1 MRKKFFSYVA
11 GSAACAALI
20 LLSGCQQTTNQL
32 SDITRYVEEK
42 IAEGKGTEVKSKEQ
56 ETDTEQAAVCG
67 ETEKQAEPSV
77 EKQSVDCYVYQ
88 TLPEEVRTVYD
99 EVYDAI
105 LYEKEDVALST
116 LDNEVLHQAYV
127 SVMADHGGLF
137 WVSGYTYTQ
146 YTRGEKLVDLH
157 FTPKFT
163 MTDAERMDMQAQ
175 IDETVSQI
183 LAGIDAQA
191 PDYDKAKYV
200 FDYLASNVA
209 YSTGAPDNQN
219 IISVFVNGETVCQ
232 GYAAATQYLLE
243 KLDIPCAVV
252 AGTADGQSHAWNLA
266 KLDGE
271 YYYIDTTWGNATY
284 SGDGMG
290 LDSFINYNYFGVTTA
305 EISKTHQADGTLLLP
320 ECTATADNYYVREGK
335 YITEW
340 EPEVIGQ
347 IYGAAYRNGA
357 VTEEIRFSDTSLYDQ
372 AKAYLIDEQHIRDY
386 CEGITGLSYIEDR
399 DQNVLILKFL

>member
-163 MTDAERMDMQAQ
+163 LTDDERMDMQAQ

-252 AGTADGQSHAWNLA
+252 AGTADGQSHAWNLV

-271 YYYIDTTWGNATY
+271 YYYMDTTWGNATY

-290 LDSFINYNYFGVTTA
+290 LDSFINYNYFAVTTG
-305 EISKTHQADGTLLLP
+305 EL
-320 ECTATADNYYVREGK
+320 
-335 YITEW
+335 
-340 EPEVIGQ
+340 
-347 IYGAAYRNGA
+347 
-357 VTEEIRFSDTSLYDQ
+357 
-372 AKAYLIDEQHIRDY
+372 
-386 CEGITGLSYIEDR
+386 
-399 DQNVLILKFL
+399 

>member
-1 MRKKFFSYVA
+1 MRKNFSYVA

-20 LLSGCQQTTNQL
+20 LLSGCQQTTDQL
-32 SDITRYVEEK
+32 SNITRYVEEK

-191 PDYDKAKYV
+191 PDYDKANMC
-200 FDYLASNVA
+200 L
-209 YSTGAPDNQN
+209 
-219 IISVFVNGETVCQ
+219 IIWLRMLRTAQVRRTIRTSSVCLSMGKRFVRDTLQQRSIFWKNWTFPVQWWPNGRRTVSCMES
-232 GYAAATQYLLE
+232 GKAGWRVLL
-243 KLDIPCAVV
+243 
-252 AGTADGQSHAWNLA
+252 H
-266 KLDGE
+266 
-271 YYYIDTTWGNATY
+271 
-284 SGDGMG
+284 
-290 LDSFINYNYFGVTTA
+290 
-305 EISKTHQADGTLLLP
+305 
-320 ECTATADNYYVREGK
+320 
-335 YITEW
+335 
-340 EPEVIGQ
+340 
-347 IYGAAYRNGA
+347 
-357 VTEEIRFSDTSLYDQ
+357 
-372 AKAYLIDEQHIRDY
+372 
-386 CEGITGLSYIEDR
+386 
-399 DQNVLILKFL
+399 

>member
-77 EKQSVDCYVYQ
+77 EKQSVDCYAYQ

-146 YTRGEKLVDLH
+146 YTRGESWWISILH
-157 FTPKFT
+157 
-163 MTDAERMDMQAQ
+163 
-175 IDETVSQI
+175 
-183 LAGIDAQA
+183 
-191 PDYDKAKYV
+191 
-200 FDYLASNVA
+200 
-209 YSTGAPDNQN
+209 
-219 IISVFVNGETVCQ
+219 
-232 GYAAATQYLLE
+232 
-243 KLDIPCAVV
+243 
-252 AGTADGQSHAWNLA
+252 QS
-266 KLDGE
+266 
-271 YYYIDTTWGNATY
+271 
-284 SGDGMG
+284 
-290 LDSFINYNYFGVTTA
+290 
-305 EISKTHQADGTLLLP
+305 LP
-320 ECTATADNYYVREGK
+320 
-335 YITEW
+335 
-340 EPEVIGQ
+340 
-347 IYGAAYRNGA
+347 
-357 VTEEIRFSDTSLYDQ
+357 
-372 AKAYLIDEQHIRDY
+372 
-386 CEGITGLSYIEDR
+386 
-399 DQNVLILKFL
+399 

>member
-20 LLSGCQQTTNQL
+20 LLSGCQQTTDQL
-32 SDITRYVEEK
+32 SNITHYVEEK

-56 ETDTEQAAVCG
+56 ETDTEQAAVSG

-77 EKQSVDCYVYQ
+77 ERLSVDCYAYQ

-163 MTDAERMDMQAQ
+163 MTDDERMDMQAQ

-209 YSTGAPDNQN
+209 YSTGDRK
-219 IISVFVNGETVCQ
+219 SVV
-232 GYAAATQYLLE
+232 
-243 KLDIPCAVV
+243 
-252 AGTADGQSHAWNLA
+252 
-266 KLDGE
+266 
-271 YYYIDTTWGNATY
+271 
-284 SGDGMG
+284 
-290 LDSFINYNYFGVTTA
+290 
-305 EISKTHQADGTLLLP
+305 
-320 ECTATADNYYVREGK
+320 
-335 YITEW
+335 
-340 EPEVIGQ
+340 
-347 IYGAAYRNGA
+347 
-357 VTEEIRFSDTSLYDQ
+357 
-372 AKAYLIDEQHIRDY
+372 
-386 CEGITGLSYIEDR
+386 
-399 DQNVLILKFL
+399 

>member
-56 ETDTEQAAVCG
+56 ETDTEQAAVSG

-163 MTDAERMDMQAQ
+163 LTDDERMDMQAQ

-252 AGTADGQSHAWNLA
+252 AGTADGQSHAWNLV

-271 YYYIDTTWGNATY
+271 YYYMDTTWGNATY

-290 LDSFINYNYFGVTTA
+290 LDSFINYNYFAVTTG
-305 EISKTHQADGTLLLP
+305 ELQKTHQPNDDIIVPVCQAVK
-320 ECTATADNYYVREGK
+320 DNYYVHENLYFDTWDADNIGNVYRTAYEQGDGFCSVRFADREL
-335 YITEW
+335 YEQAFSYFITDQKI
-340 EPEVIGQ
+340 VHYCKGL
-347 IYGAAYRNGA
+347 
-357 VTEEIRFSDTSLYDQ
+357 TSLY
-372 AKAYLIDEQHIRDY
+372 YL
-386 CEGITGLSYIEDR
+386 EDS
-399 DQNVLILKFL
+399 DQNVLTIKF

>member
-1 MRKKFFSYVA
+1 MHLTGESGEKKIFFLCGRECGVCSTH
-11 GSAACAALI
+11 SAFGMSAD
-20 LLSGCQQTTNQL
+20 NDQL
-32 SDITRYVEEK
+32 SNITHYVEEK
-42 IAEGKGTEVKSKEQ
+42 IAEGKGTEVKSTEQ
-56 ETDTEQAAVCG
+56 ETDTEQAAVSG
-67 ETEKQAEPSV
+67 ETEKQEEPSV
-77 EKQSVDCYVYQ
+77 EKQSVDCYAYQ

-252 AGTADGQSHAWNLA
+252 AGRRTVSCM
-266 KLDGE
+266 E
-271 YYYIDTTWGNATY
+271 
-284 SGDGMG
+284 SGKAGWR
-290 LDSFINYNYFGVTTA
+290 V
-305 EISKTHQADGTLLLP
+305 LL
-320 ECTATADNYYVREGK
+320 Y
-335 YITEW
+335 
-340 EPEVIGQ
+340 
-347 IYGAAYRNGA
+347 
-357 VTEEIRFSDTSLYDQ
+357 
-372 AKAYLIDEQHIRDY
+372 
-386 CEGITGLSYIEDR
+386 
-399 DQNVLILKFL
+399 

>member
-1 MRKKFFSYVA
+1 MA

-56 ETDTEQAAVCG
+56 ETDTEQAAVSG

-77 EKQSVDCYVYQ
+77 EKQSADCYAYQ

-163 MTDAERMDMQAQ
+163 MTDDERMDMQAQ
-175 IDETVSQI
+175 IDETVSQ
-183 LAGIDAQA
+183 
-191 PDYDKAKYV
+191 
-200 FDYLASNVA
+200 N
-209 YSTGAPDNQN
+209 
-219 IISVFVNGETVCQ
+219 
-232 GYAAATQYLLE
+232 
-243 KLDIPCAVV
+243 
-252 AGTADGQSHAWNLA
+252 
-266 KLDGE
+266 
-271 YYYIDTTWGNATY
+271 
-284 SGDGMG
+284 
-290 LDSFINYNYFGVTTA
+290 
-305 EISKTHQADGTLLLP
+305 
-320 ECTATADNYYVREGK
+320 
-335 YITEW
+335 
-340 EPEVIGQ
+340 
-347 IYGAAYRNGA
+347 
-357 VTEEIRFSDTSLYDQ
+357 
-372 AKAYLIDEQHIRDY
+372 
-386 CEGITGLSYIEDR
+386 
-399 DQNVLILKFL
+399 

>member
-20 LLSGCQQTTNQL
+20 LLSGCQQTTDQL

-56 ETDTEQAAVCG
+56 ETDTAQAAVCG

-191 PDYDKAKYV
+191 PD
-200 FDYLASNVA
+200 L
-209 YSTGAPDNQN
+209 
-219 IISVFVNGETVCQ
+219 IIWLRMLRIAQVRRTIRTSSVCLSMGKRFVR
-232 GYAAATQYLLE
+232 
-243 KLDIPCAVV
+243 
-252 AGTADGQSHAWNLA
+252 
-266 KLDGE
+266 
-271 YYYIDTTWGNATY
+271 DTLQQRSIFWKNWIFPVQWWPERQT
-284 SGDGMG
+284 
-290 LDSFINYNYFGVTTA
+290 DSPM
-305 EISKTHQADGTLLLP
+305 H
-320 ECTATADNYYVREGK
+320 
-335 YITEW
+335 
-340 EPEVIGQ
+340 
-347 IYGAAYRNGA
+347 
-357 VTEEIRFSDTSLYDQ
+357 
-372 AKAYLIDEQHIRDY
+372 
-386 CEGITGLSYIEDR
+386 GIW
-399 DQNVLILKFL
+399 

>member
-20 LLSGCQQTTNQL
+20 LLSGCQQTTDQL

-42 IAEGKGTEVKSKEQ
+42 IAEGKNTEVRDTVQ
-56 ETDTEQAAVCG
+56 EKDTEQAAVSG

-77 EKQSVDCYVYQ
+77 ERLSVDCYAYQ

-200 FDYLASNVA
+200 FD
-209 YSTGAPDNQN
+209 
-219 IISVFVNGETVCQ
+219 
-232 GYAAATQYLLE
+232 
-243 KLDIPCAVV
+243 
-252 AGTADGQSHAWNLA
+252 
-266 KLDGE
+266 
-271 YYYIDTTWGNATY
+271 
-284 SGDGMG
+284 
-290 LDSFINYNYFGVTTA
+290 
-305 EISKTHQADGTLLLP
+305 
-320 ECTATADNYYVREGK
+320 
-335 YITEW
+335 
-340 EPEVIGQ
+340 
-347 IYGAAYRNGA
+347 
-357 VTEEIRFSDTSLYDQ
+357 
-372 AKAYLIDEQHIRDY
+372 
-386 CEGITGLSYIEDR
+386 
-399 DQNVLILKFL
+399 

>member
-32 SDITRYVEEK
+32 SNITRYVEEK
-42 IAEGKGTEVKSKEQ
+42 IAEGKNTEVRDTVH

-146 YTRGEKLVDLH
+146 YTRGEKLVDLLRH
-157 FTPKFT
+157 LLRFAGGKGCRADGHAG
-163 MTDAERMDMQAQ
+163 TDRRD
-175 IDETVSQI
+175 SQSDFGRDRC
-183 LAGIDAQA
+183 A
-191 PDYDKAKYV
+191 
-200 FDYLASNVA
+200 
-209 YSTGAPDNQN
+209 STG
-219 IISVFVNGETVCQ
+219 
-232 GYAAATQYLLE
+232 L
-243 KLDIPCAVV
+243 
-252 AGTADGQSHAWNLA
+252 
-266 KLDGE
+266 
-271 YYYIDTTWGNATY
+271 
-284 SGDGMG
+284 
-290 LDSFINYNYFGVTTA
+290 
-305 EISKTHQADGTLLLP
+305 
-320 ECTATADNYYVREGK
+320 
-335 YITEW
+335 
-340 EPEVIGQ
+340 
-347 IYGAAYRNGA
+347 
-357 VTEEIRFSDTSLYDQ
+357 
-372 AKAYLIDEQHIRDY
+372 
-386 CEGITGLSYIEDR
+386 
-399 DQNVLILKFL
+399 

>member
-1 MRKKFFSYVA
+1 MA

-20 LLSGCQQTTNQL
+20 LLSGCQQTTDQL
-32 SDITRYVEEK
+32 SNITHYVEEK
-42 IAEGKGTEVKSKEQ
+42 IAEGKGTEVKSTEQ
-56 ETDTEQAAVCG
+56 ETDTEQAAVSG

-77 EKQSVDCYVYQ
+77 ERLSVDCYAYQ

-252 AGTADGQSHAWNLA
+252 AGTADGQSHAWNLV

-271 YYYIDTTWGNATY
+271 YYYIDTTWGNAT
-284 SGDGMG
+284 SMVS
-290 LDSFINYNYFGVTTA
+290 LPK
-305 EISKTHQADGTLLLP
+305 ISDISLQKTHQPNDDIIVPVCQAVK
-320 ECTATADNYYVREGK
+320 DNYYVHENL
-335 YITEW
+335 YFDTW
-340 EPEVIGQ
+340 DADSIGNV
-347 IYGAAYRNGA
+347 YRAAYERGDGFCS
-357 VTEEIRFSDTSLYDQ
+357 VRFADRELYEQAFAYFITKQKIVHYCKGLTSLY
-372 AKAYLIDEQHIRDY
+372 YL
-386 CEGITGLSYIEDR
+386 EDS
-399 DQNVLILKFL
+399 DQNVLTIKF